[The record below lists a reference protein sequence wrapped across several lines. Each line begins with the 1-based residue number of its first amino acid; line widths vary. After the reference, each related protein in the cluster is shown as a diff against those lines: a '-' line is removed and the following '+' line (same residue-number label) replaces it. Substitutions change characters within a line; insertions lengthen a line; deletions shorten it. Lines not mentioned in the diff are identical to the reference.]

1 MRYKF
6 LFIYIFLATV
16 MVACNN
22 TSNKQTPT
30 DTPNDGTIYIS
41 VDESFKPVM
50 EQQILVYQSSNP
62 KAKIIASYKS
72 EVDCFKDLQND
83 STRMIFVAR
92 WLRKSEEDYYIA
104 KIEYK
109 PEDDVLAYDAVAI
122 IVNINATDSL
132 FTIAKIKNLLNGTS
146 NIPVVMDG
154 NNATS
159 TVRFLQ
165 DSVLHGEPFGKN
177 VVAANGSEAVVEAV
191 SKNAKAIGFV
201 GLSWVGNNNEPKQQ
215 EQLKKIKL
223 ALVECV
229 KCTEKEL
236 FAKPSQST
244 ITFSQYPLARPLYF
258 IMKENYLGL
267 GTGFKNFMMLERGQL
282 IFRRAFL
289 APAKMDFK
297 KRNSLIKENN
307 D

>member
-6 LFIYIFLATV
+6 LFIHIFLATV

-92 WLRKSEEDYYIA
+92 GLRKSEEDYYIA

>member
-1 MRYKF
+1 
-6 LFIYIFLATV
+6 

-92 WLRKSEEDYYIA
+92 GLRKSEEDYYIA

>member
-92 WLRKSEEDYYIA
+92 GLRKSEEDYYIA

-191 SKNAKAIGFV
+191 SKNANAIGFV

>member
-6 LFIYIFLATV
+6 LFFYIFFAAV
-16 MVACNN
+16 MLGCNN
-22 TSNKQTPT
+22 SSNKQVPT

-92 WLRKSEEDYYIA
+92 GLRKSEEDYYIA

-191 SKNAKAIGFV
+191 SKNANAIGFV

>member
-1 MRYKF
+1 M
-6 LFIYIFLATV
+6 
-16 MVACNN
+16 
-22 TSNKQTPT
+22 
-30 DTPNDGTIYIS
+30 
-41 VDESFKPVM
+41 
-50 EQQILVYQSSNP
+50 
-62 KAKIIASYKS
+62 
-72 EVDCFKDLQND
+72 
-83 STRMIFVAR
+83 
-92 WLRKSEEDYYIA
+92 
-104 KIEYK
+104 
-109 PEDDVLAYDAVAI
+109 
-122 IVNINATDSL
+122 
-132 FTIAKIKNLLNGTS
+132 
-146 NIPVVMDG
+146 
-154 NNATS
+154 
-159 TVRFLQ
+159 
-165 DSVLHGEPFGKN
+165 HGEPFGKN

-191 SKNAKAIGFV
+191 SKNANSIGFV